1 MDERIDIQLKAQKT
15 RKEIARMIKKTQT
28 FLVDSERLLKEKLLA
43 VKSMN
48 HELDRLNQERVIIEK
63 KKNEAQYAYHMA

>member
-1 MDERIDIQLKAQKT
+1 
-15 RKEIARMIKKTQT
+15 MIKKTQT

-63 KKNEAQYAYHMA
+63 KKNEAQYAYHMAQRERIDMRMLFERQQMERD